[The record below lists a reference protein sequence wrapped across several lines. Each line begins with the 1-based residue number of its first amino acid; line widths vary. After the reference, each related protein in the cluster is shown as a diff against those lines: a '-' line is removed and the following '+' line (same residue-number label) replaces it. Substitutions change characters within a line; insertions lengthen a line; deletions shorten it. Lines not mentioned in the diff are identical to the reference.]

1 VADQVQLIERGHRA
15 AGAVYGT
22 ILVLAVISAL
32 SEYDDSTSLAILG
45 GTFATSAVFWIAHVY
60 ADVLSRRAIGDRTPL
75 WPLLGIAARQE
86 WPLIE
91 AALAPALPL
100 LLGVLGLFGTTPA
113 VTLALLVGLADLAAW
128 GYIAGRRMHESRMRS
143 LASAAVAIALG
154 TAMVLLKNLV
164 H

>member
-1 VADQVQLIERGHRA
+1 MADEVQLIERGHRA

-32 SEYDDSTSLAILG
+32 SEYDDATSLAILG
-45 GTFATSAVFWIAHVY
+45 GTFATSTVFWVAHVY
-60 ADVLSRRAIGDRTPL
+60 ADVLSRRAIGDPTPF
-75 WPLLGIAARQE
+75 WPLIRVSSRQE
-86 WPLIE
+86 WPVVE

-100 LLGVLGLFGTTPA
+100 LLGVIGLLGTTAA

-128 GYIAGRRMHESRMRS
+128 GYIAGRRMHESRLRS
-143 LASAAVAIALG
+143 LASACVAIALG